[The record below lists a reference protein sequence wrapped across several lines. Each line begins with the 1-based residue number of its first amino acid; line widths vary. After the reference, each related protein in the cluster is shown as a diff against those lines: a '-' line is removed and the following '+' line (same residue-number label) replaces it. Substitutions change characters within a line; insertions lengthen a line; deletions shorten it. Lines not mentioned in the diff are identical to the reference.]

1 MLTEKKMA
9 TGMCYL
15 FIHIY
20 IYDIYIYVFCALR
33 VLSVCKQNKSWEDKV
48 NSNYIWVV
56 GL

>member
-1 MLTEKKMA
+1 MA